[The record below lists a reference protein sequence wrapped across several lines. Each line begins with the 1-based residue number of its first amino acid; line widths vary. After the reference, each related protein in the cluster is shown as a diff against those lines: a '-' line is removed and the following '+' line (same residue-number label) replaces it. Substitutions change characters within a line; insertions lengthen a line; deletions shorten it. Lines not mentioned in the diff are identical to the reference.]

1 VALLFAFCINAAILI
16 MSAATFHFSGNQ
28 GVAEIGQAYRL
39 LSPLLGASIAS
50 TLFAVALLASG
61 QNSTITGTLAGQIVM
76 EGFLD
81 IRLPA
86 WLRRLITR
94 LIAIV
99 PAVIVTALYGE
110 KGTGALLILS
120 QVILSL
126 QLSFAVVP
134 LVQFTGERR
143 KMGVFA
149 NGPVLTA
156 VAWAVA
162 VAIIGLNGWLLI
174 GIFREWVS

>member
-1 VALLFAFCINAAILI
+1 
-16 MSAATFHFSGNQ
+16 
-28 GVAEIGQAYRL
+28 
-39 LSPLLGASIAS
+39 
-50 TLFAVALLASG
+50 VALLAAG

-110 KGTGALLILS
+110 RGAVGLLILS

-134 LVQFTGERR
+134 LVRFTCDRG
-143 KMGVFA
+143 KMGEFA
-149 NGPVLTA
+149 NSRLLSAAAWTVAA
-156 VAWAVA
+156 VIV
-162 VAIIGLNGWLLI
+162 GLNAWLLV
-174 GIFREWVS
+174 GMAGMVKA